1 MKTKTTTHKTKTINS
16 IESESSIKYPA
27 DTDAQPPLIS
37 PQLASKT
44 TRESKQARLIAQL
57 HATTPGFTLKEMM
70 ALTGW
75 QAHTVRG
82 MISGILRKKLGFNVV
97 CDSSAKTGE
106 CRYRIVNSAIIV

>member
-16 IESESSIKYPA
+16 IESEPSIKYPA
-27 DTDAQPPLIS
+27 DADAQPPLIS
-37 PQLASKT
+37 PQLASKAT
-44 TRESKQARLIAQL
+44 CESKQAKLIAQL
-57 HATTPGFTLKEMM
+57 HATPGVTLKEMM

-82 MISGILRKKLGFNVV
+82 MISGILRKKLGFNVI